1 MPPSTR
7 ILLLGGHGK
16 ISLFMTPKLVSRS
29 WNVTS
34 VIRNPDQTNAILE
47 AGKNGPGKIDVLVE
61 SLDDVKSDADAQRI
75 LDKVKPDWVVWSA
88 GAGGKGGAQRTYAI
102 DRDACI
108 HFIRG
113 AIATPSVSKF
123 LLVSALISRRAKAPW
138 WSDGEWE
145 SVLKYQ
151 TQIMPDYVKA
161 KLAADEVLTVL
172 GEERVEKDGKDKF
185 TYIIL
190 RPGTLSDGNE
200 TGLVELGKTP
210 ARATVTRADVA
221 DISARLLEIGGVNGC
236 IDLVNGKEPAQQA
249 VERVAREGI
258 DAREGEDMA
267 TMKANIA

>member
-1 MPPSTR
+1 M
-7 ILLLGGHGK
+7 
-16 ISLFMTPKLVSRS
+16 
-29 WNVTS
+29 
-34 VIRNPDQTNAILE
+34 
-47 AGKNGPGKIDVLVE
+47 
-61 SLDDVKSDADAQRI
+61 
-75 LDKVKPDWVVWSA
+75 
-88 GAGGKGGAQRTYAI
+88 
-102 DRDACI
+102 
-108 HFIRG
+108 
-113 AIATPSVSKF
+113 
-123 LLVSALISRRAKAPW
+123 
-138 WSDGEWE
+138 
-145 SVLKYQ
+145 KYQ

-221 DISARLLEIGGVNGC
+221 DISARLLEIGGVNGW